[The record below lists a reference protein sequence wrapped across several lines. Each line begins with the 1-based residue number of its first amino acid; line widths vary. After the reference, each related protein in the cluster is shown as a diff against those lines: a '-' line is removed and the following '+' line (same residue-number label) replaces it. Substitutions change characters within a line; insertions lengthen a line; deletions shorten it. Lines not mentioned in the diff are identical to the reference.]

1 MGLLSSSCDPF
12 DLTVSGD
19 LDAAVKR
26 VQALITGDGGTF
38 AGDAAAGK
46 FTGPTPV
53 GTIEGKYAVRGNM
66 VTVTITKRPRLA
78 GCDVTEAKIRKYFA
92 GG

>member
-19 LDAAVKR
+19 LAAAVKR
-26 VQALITGDGGTF
+26 VQGLITGDGGAFT
-38 AGDAAAGK
+38 GDASGGT
-46 FTGPTPV
+46 FSGPTPV
-53 GTIEGKYAVRGNM
+53 GTIEGKYAVRGNV

-78 GCDVTEAKIRKYFA
+78 GCDVIEAKIRKYF
-92 GG
+92 G